1 MKKWIIS
8 AMETL
13 EACLGPVS
21 HEINELD
28 WKQSL
33 SPKKERLMQHLSAFA
48 NHSSGGVLAF
58 GIDDQ
63 SAMPNGIQQDE
74 AAVIVGQIANLGRD
88 TLEPPVVIDHA
99 IVRFRNASL
108 LFVRISVKFA
118 EYIPYWV

>member
-1 MKKWIIS
+1 MKKWITS
-8 AMETL
+8 VRETL

-48 NHSSGGVLAF
+48 NHPSGGVLVF
-58 GIDDQ
+58 GIDNQ
-63 SAMPNGIQQDE
+63 TTMPNDIQQDE

-88 TLEPPVVIDHA
+88 ALEPPVAIDH
-99 IVRFRNASL
+99 RHL
-108 LFVRISVKFA
+108 
-118 EYIPYWV
+118 